1 MKNLQLFKWVFILFS
16 VLAFACTDPE
26 DPTIPTPD
34 PGNPPVAGGGTTSL
48 AQTVDI
54 SVSLPAGVNVDL
66 SKATLSTGLMTF
78 PVDAAGK
85 TKAVLPD
92 TVVRLGYLFDDANNL
107 ILMGVLSAKNKNL
120 NAETT
125 AQALFYL
132 GSGVFYMPK
141 EIVNEFLTPSIAL
154 PGYEEFKT
162 RVVAGISSDKLYVEN
177 LKFEQDLSTLLSE
190 YTKEVEVL
198 DMRARQ
204 INVDPNGF
212 QSGIQ
217 IFENDALNIK
227 IANHYRRIGKAFIY
241 KTAYKAKGSKE
252 VVPLIP
258 SIGPGQA
265 ANSTADVEGTKGF
278 SSTLGTIAD
287 WVSGSGIEYARK
299 ESGPIPLALGENED
313 EAIYKVRVVGTA
325 FRPSSSL
332 TMTNEEKAAWQKL
345 MLKQFYVDFVLPIL
359 SEIISEIKGAE
370 ENNLAFDAFEATI
383 SQTPLIM
390 DLIISGNFEKAIE
403 DFLKFIVVDN
413 QGKEL
418 QEEFIKIVVN
428 KYKNLDKPT
437 WIDLNRDYQ
446 NAAAVDKYLKVIKA
460 VEMCVKLLDMGKLTA
475 ELIMSD
481 RIVEFT
487 AKARRTDVK
496 INPAKETV
504 VAFANLPLKVETQTQ
519 LGEGQSF
526 LYKWSTTGK
535 YGVITATGGL
545 KGPKIETTSATVNF
559 RSEVNAADLEEN
571 NIETVTVEVYIKKG
585 VDLTLIGDA
594 TATINVKKQ
603 KVVMKP
609 DGITLSGKKKQS
621 VRLYLERSDN
631 VNDIVSTSALE
642 YKVEW
647 STEGKHGMFD
657 GKNTIATTRG
667 NAINYQAIDGDVLEG
682 IENIKASIYF
692 RVPGSGDWILREEVT
707 GKVKVNNDP
716 KKIILNIPVTAKSYK
731 LTSPGGGYSAGV
743 HALVIVP
750 VNSDAKT
757 YTVTTYGFK
766 TPYKHPYEN
775 KTVSW
780 ANGGSPPSYY
790 GWPES
795 DSKGISGGSY
805 YYSLGATWCS
815 AQPSSCDP
823 LLPEWI
829 ASSLSGG
836 GMANVVITLK

>member
-1 MKNLQLFKWVFILFS
+1 MKKTQLSQWIFILFS
-16 VLAFACTDPE
+16 ILAVGCSDPE
-26 DPTIPTPD
+26 DPTVPTPVT
-34 PGNPPVAGGGTTSL
+34 PPTGGGGGTTIL
-48 AQTVDI
+48 AKTAEVAI
-54 SVSLPAGVNVDL
+54 LLPSGMNVDL

-78 PVDAAGK
+78 PVDASGK
-85 TKAVLPD
+85 SKAVLPD
-92 TVVRLGYLFDDANNL
+92 SVVRLGFLFDEASNL
-107 ILMGVLSAKNKNL
+107 ILMGLLSEKNKAL
-120 NAETT
+120 SAETT

-132 GSGVFYMPK
+132 GAGVFYLPK
-141 EIVNEFLTPSIAL
+141 EIVNEFISPSVPL

-162 RVVAGISSDKLYVEN
+162 KVAAGISADKFYVEN
-177 LKFEQDLSTLLSE
+177 LKFEQDLSILLDE
-190 YTKEVEVL
+190 YKKGPEVL

-217 IFENDALNIK
+217 IFENDAVNVK

-241 KTAYKAKGSKE
+241 KTAYKAKGSQEE
-252 VVPLIP
+252 VKSIP

-265 ANSTADVEGTKGF
+265 PNSIADVEGTKGF

-299 ESGPIPLALGENED
+299 ETGPIPLALGENED
-313 EAIYKVRVVGTA
+313 EATYKVRIVGTA

-332 TMTNEEKAAWQKL
+332 TMTTEETAAWQKL

-359 SEIISEIKGAE
+359 SEVISEIKGAE
-370 ENNLAFDAFEATI
+370 EGNLAFDAFEATI

-418 QEEFIKIVVN
+418 QEQFVAIVVN
-428 KYKNLDKPT
+428 KYKNLDKPS
-437 WIDLNRDYQ
+437 WIDLDRDYNNQ
-446 NAAAVDKYLKVIKA
+446 AAAQKYLKVIKA

-487 AKARRTDVK
+487 AKAKRTEVK
-496 INPAKETV
+496 INPANATTV
-504 VAFANLPLKVETQTQ
+504 SFAYLPLTAETKTQ
-519 LGEGQSF
+519 LSDGQSF

-535 YGVITATGGL
+535 YGIITASGGL
-545 KGPKIETTSATVNF
+545 KGPQIETTSANVNF
-559 RSEVNAADLEEN
+559 RSEVNASDLGEN
-571 NIETVTVEVYIKKG
+571 NFETVSVQVYIKKG
-585 VDLTLIGDA
+585 VELTYVGDA
-594 TATINVKKQ
+594 SSTINVKKQ
-603 KVVMKP
+603 KLEMKP
-609 DGITLSGKKKQS
+609 NGIILSGKQKHS

-647 STEGKHGMFD
+647 STEGKYGMFD
-657 GKNTIATTRG
+657 GKNTVATTRG
-667 NAINYQAIDGDVLEG
+667 NAINYQALDEDILEG
-682 IENIKASIYF
+682 IEDIKASIYF
-692 RVPGSGDWILREEVT
+692 RVPGSGDWTLREEVK
-707 GKVKVNNDP
+707 GAVKVNNDP
-716 KKIILNIPVTAKSYK
+716 KKIILNIPVTAKDY
-731 LTSPGGGYSAGV
+731 LYEVVPGSFSNGV

-750 VNSDAKT
+750 VNTDAKT

-766 TPYKHPYEN
+766 TAYTHPYEGR
-775 KTVSW
+775 TVSW
-780 ANGGSPPSYY
+780 ANGGYPPSYY
-790 GWPES
+790 GWPLGDRQHYIYEN
-795 DSKGISGGSY
+795 SY

-815 AQPSSCDP
+815 GICADAIPG
-823 LLPEWI
+823 WI
-829 ASSLSGG
+829 AGSLANG